1 MTRGN
6 GLKLPRTRIILQL
19 ALVSAPFIVS
29 QSAAA
34 AVSTSAAQVSSNS
47 ATVSE
52 KQQRQRSLS
61 AAPGDTGRTQRGIG
75 QAARANS
82 DRVRSLLSRQAP
94 RPKNAVAASR
104 RGAASTAVSSRGA
117 TAQNSFPG
125 GTPRTYGGAGPR
137 AVNQLQDRTNLS
149 QRTASAPSNAV
160 APRTA
165 VAPPQNSAART
176 GTLGGPRAQ
185 GHAMLGGP
193 AIGKA
198 ARGALDGAQL
208 LRRKY

>member
-19 ALVSAPFIVS
+19 ALMSAPFIVS
-29 QSAAA
+29 QSAAPA
-34 AVSTSAAQVSSNS
+34 AAEARRNPEASAHGDGS
-47 ATVSE
+47 
-52 KQQRQRSLS
+52 K
-61 AAPGDTGRTQRGIG
+61 DTGRTQRGIG

-82 DRVRSLLSRQAP
+82 DRVRSPLSRQAP

-117 TAQNSFPG
+117 TAQNSVPG

-137 AVNQLQDRTNLS
+137 AANQLQDRANLS
-149 QRTASAPSNAV
+149 QRTASAPSNV
-160 APRTA
+160 APRRA
-165 VAPPQNSAART
+165 VAPPQYSAART

-198 ARGALDGAQL
+198 ARAALDGAQL
-208 LRRKY
+208 PRRKY